1 MSGQFLLLF
10 AIVAAAGAFVAIAAI
25 ALPAAESDG
34 LPDARPGTL
43 PLRGATRSQAAGFRD
58 QIDRSF
64 QGIVD
69 RGNRRRL
76 RLTGLTLAEHLA
88 RADIKLRSSEFVLI
102 QVGCLVAFALLGLFR
117 FGFGPQFVVSGV
129 GAYLLPM
136 RVVKYRQRRRLKKFS
151 NQLPETI
158 GLLSN
163 GLKAGFSLP
172 QALDSVA
179 RNATPPVSEELGRV
193 TREMS
198 VGASLESALHN
209 MVKRVASDDLDLIV
223 TAILIHKSV
232 GGNLARVLDN
242 ISHTIRQRVLVK
254 GQISALTAQARAS
267 GWIIS
272 LLPVG
277 VAAILYVIAPT
288 YFRTLT
294 TDPLGV
300 VLLVVAG
307 ASIVVGN
314 VFIRRITSI
323 RV

>member
-1 MSGQFLLLF
+1 LSSQFLLLF
-10 AIVAAAGAFVAIAAI
+10 AIVAAAGAFVAIAA
-25 ALPAAESDG
+25 LVMPATEGGARVDS
-34 LPDARPGTL
+34 RPGTL
-43 PLRGATRSQAAGFRD
+43 PIRGARAQPAGFRD
-58 QIDRSF
+58 RIDKSF
-64 QGIVD
+64 GGIVE

-76 RLTGLTLAEHLA
+76 KRTGLTLAEHLA

-102 QVGCLVAFALLGLFR
+102 QLGCLVAFALLGLLR
-117 FGFGPQFVVSGV
+117 FGFGPQFIVSGV
-129 GAYLLPM
+129 GGYLLPM
-136 RVVKYRQRRRLKKFS
+136 RIVKYRQGKRLKKFNS
-151 NQLPETI
+151 QLAETI

-198 VGASLESALHN
+198 VGASLDQALYN
-209 MVKRVASDDLDLIV
+209 MLKRVASDDLDLLV

-242 ISHTIRQRVLVK
+242 ISHTIRQRVMVK
-254 GQISALTAQARAS
+254 SQISALTAQARAS

-294 TDPLGV
+294 TEPLGV
-300 VLLVVAG
+300 VLLIVAG

-314 VFIRRITSI
+314 IIIRRITSI

>member
-1 MSGQFLLLF
+1 LSGAFLLLF
-10 AIVAAAGAFVAIAAI
+10 AIVAGAGTFVALAAL
-25 ALPAAESDG
+25 ALPATQGEG
-34 LPDARPGTL
+34 MIDARLGTI
-43 PLRGATRSQAAGFRD
+43 PLRGGRAQPTGFRD
-58 QIDRSF
+58 RLDRTF
-64 QGIVD
+64 QGVVE

-76 RLTGLTLAEHLA
+76 KLTGLTLAEHLA
-88 RADIKLRSSEFVLI
+88 RADLKLRSSEFVLI
-102 QVGCLVAFALLGLFR
+102 QLGCLVGFALLGLLR

-129 GAYLLPM
+129 SGYLLPM
-136 RVVKYRQRRRLKKFS
+136 RIVKYRQGKRLKKFN
-151 NQLPETI
+151 NQLPETL

-179 RNATPPVSEELGRV
+179 HNTTPPVSDELSRV

-198 VGASLESALHN
+198 VGASLEQSLFN
-209 MVKRVASDDLDLIV
+209 MVKRVASDDLDLLV

-232 GGNLARVLDN
+232 GGNLAHVLDN
-242 ISHTIRQRVLVK
+242 ISHTIRQRVMVK
-254 GQISALTAQARAS
+254 GQVSALTAQSRAS

-272 LLPVG
+272 LLPVV

-288 YFRTLT
+288 YFRVLT

-300 VLLVVAG
+300 ALLVVAG
-307 ASIVVGN
+307 VSIVVGN
-314 VFIRRITSI
+314 FFIRRITRI

>member
-1 MSGQFLLLF
+1 LSGQFLLLF

-43 PLRGATRSQAAGFRD
+43 PLRGVTRSQAAGFRD

-102 QVGCLVAFALLGLFR
+102 QVGCLVAFA
-117 FGFGPQFVVSGV
+117 PQFVVSGV

>member
-1 MSGQFLLLF
+1 LSPQLLLF
-10 AIVAAAGAFVAIAAI
+10 FAIIAAAGAFVAIAAI
-25 ALPAAESDG
+25 AMPAPESEG
-34 LPDARPGTL
+34 STSGRPGIL
-43 PLRGATRSQAAGFRD
+43 PIRTAGGLQAGFRD
-58 QIDRSF
+58 RIDRSF
-64 QGIVD
+64 QGVVE

-76 RLTGLTLAEHLA
+76 KRTGLTLAEHLA
-88 RADIKLRSSEFVLI
+88 RADFKLRSSEFVLI
-102 QVGCLVAFALLGLFR
+102 QLGCLFAFALLGLIR
-117 FGFGPQFVVSGV
+117 FGFGPQFIVSGV
-129 GAYLLPM
+129 GGYLVPM
-136 RVVKYRQRRRLKKFS
+136 RVVKFRQARRLKKFN
-151 NQLPETI
+151 NQLPETL

-163 GLKAGFSLP
+163 GLKAGYSLP

-179 RNATPPVSEELGRV
+179 RNTSAPISEELGRV

-198 VGASLESALHN
+198 VGASLDQAMLN

-223 TAILIHKSV
+223 TAVLIHRSV

-242 ISHTIRQRVLVK
+242 ISHTVRQRVMVK

-288 YFRTLT
+288 YFRSLT
-294 TDPLGV
+294 TDRVGV
-300 VLLVVAG
+300 ALLVLAG
-307 ASIVVGN
+307 VMIVIGN
-314 VFIRRITSI
+314 VLIRRITSI